1 MYECTYMLCIL
12 ITTGTV
18 VDLYIS
24 VAKELGSVDGVIC
37 VYTFRN
43 REKLVLRDA
52 AQADKRNDAKLYG
65 FIVSAM

>member
-1 MYECTYMLCIL
+1 MYELCIL

-37 VYTFRN
+37 VYMFRN

-52 AQADKRNDAKLYG
+52 AQADKRNDPKLYG